1 MKKQYNKKTLVSFFV
16 LSFVLAI
23 NAQTTFAQRQ
33 DNEKALRFLSQGYE
47 ALKQNQ
53 LNEAVISFARAVS
66 EDPANVR
73 AQMELGY
80 TLLKVG
86 DKQAALA
93 RFERV
98 RQIDPYNAQNFLQLG
113 FLYLE
118 EKRTAN
124 AEEAFNKA
132 VTYGDNSISATTARQ
147 QLAAIKATQEQ
158 KENAQRKEDERKKQ
172 IYDLL
177 DRAYKLINA
186 KRYAE
191 AAPLLEQVIKL
202 DANNA
207 QVHKQLGYVYL
218 NLKRQKDAI
227 REFEVVETLDPNDY
241 QNKLQ
246 IGYLYD
252 SIKEKELARQAFK
265 RALATNDAEIKNKAE
280 TALKNLDSETPLV
293 GSTFSEVYIAPF
305 YQSRFKNFIA
315 PAFVRY
321 GVVIQSS
328 RQVELYGSFRFSHDT
343 RSTGGSA
350 PQIFSDNFS
359 VLGVGL
365 RTRPFKNNLT
375 FYGEAGI
382 AFNMKRNSLSTVR
395 TRSDFRVGVNYF
407 KEWSEKET
415 ETEKATMPLTW
426 FGDFYFDASY
436 YSRFRNNVI
445 GYAQAREGL
454 RLFQFNKTSVDGYG
468 RVGLVKDTRRDFYNN
483 LAELGG
489 GLRFTPYKP
498 LGFSINAEYVRGFYF
513 GLERA
518 GEPNPYKSQYNDF
531 RVSLVFGNYR
541 RHNKGFK

>member
-1 MKKQYNKKTLVSFFV
+1 MKKQCSKKTLASFFV
-16 LSFVLAI
+16 LSFALAI
-23 NAQTTFAQRQ
+23 SSQTTFAQHQ
-33 DNEKALRFLSQGYE
+33 DNEKSLRFLSQGYE

-98 RQIDPYNAQNFLQLG
+98 KQIDPYNAQNFLQLG
-113 FLYLE
+113 FLYAE

-132 VTYGDNSISATTARQ
+132 VTYGDSSISVTARQ
-147 QLAAIKATQEQ
+147 QLAAIKETQQQKAIEDEQ
-158 KENAQRKEDERKKQ
+158 KKK

-177 DRAYKLINA
+177 ERAYKLINA

-202 DANNA
+202 DANNV

-227 REFEVVETLDPNDY
+227 REFETVEKLDANDY
-241 QNKLQ
+241 QIKLQ

-252 SIKEKELARQAFK
+252 AIKEKELAIQAFR
-265 RALATNDAEIKNKAE
+265 RALTTNDAEIKSKAE
-280 TALKNLDSETPLV
+280 TALKNLSSETPPV
-293 GSTFSEVYIAPF
+293 GSTFSEIYAAPF

-328 RQVELYGSFRFSHDT
+328 RRVELYGSFRFSHDT

-365 RTRPFKNNLT
+365 RARPFKNNLT
-375 FYGEAGI
+375 FYGEAGL
-382 AFNMKRNSLSTVR
+382 AFNMKRNALSTIR

-415 ETEKATMPLTW
+415 ETKKATMPLAW
-426 FGDFYFDASY
+426 FGDLYFDASY

-445 GYAQAREGL
+445 AYAQVREGL
-454 RLFQFNKTSVDGYG
+454 RLFQLRKTSVDGFG

-513 GLERA
+513 GLERT

-531 RVSLVFGNYR
+531 RISLVFGNYR
-541 RHNKGFK
+541 RYNNNSK